1 MAKQLAIRIVLAP
14 FIWSALLLLAILIGA
29 L

>member
-1 MAKQLAIRIVLAP
+1 MAKQLAIRIVLAL
-14 FIWSALLLLAILIGA
+14 FIWSALLLLAIVIGA

>member
-1 MAKQLAIRIVLAP
+1 MGKRLAIRVVLAL